1 MVGKSIINKANKAD
15 IGEIC
20 LSYGG
25 GGHFNAGTCQVDNDK
40 ADQILSEIVAKIN
53 EH

>member
-1 MVGKSIINKANKAD
+1 MIGKSIINKASKVD

-25 GGHFNAGTCQVDNDK
+25 GGHENAGTCQVENEK
-40 ADQILSEIVAKIN
+40 ADGILAEIVDKIN
-53 EH
+53 A